1 MIISI
6 KTPLIYSIP
15 LSKCSSTNVWLKMES
30 AQPTGS
36 FKLRSAGHACSFY
49 ASKGAGGFISSSG
62 GNAGIAVAH
71 SGRKLGLPVTVVVPE
86 MTSFRARQLIEQE
99 GAELIVYGKVWS
111 EANDYALSLATDKI
125 VYIHPFDNPLLWEGI
140 STIIDE
146 VISEELIPD
155 AVILSVGG
163 GSMLSGITKGLE
175 KHQLNHIPIYAVE
188 TQGTA
193 SLNASIKAGKL
204 VRLDKVSGIAT
215 TLAASQVCKNA
226 FDVASRLNVNSMVV
240 SDPEAINACRAF
252 LDDHRVLTEPACG
265 VSLSLLYDRKVQF
278 KPGDN
283 VLVIVCGGASV
294 TLEAIMDYRVS
305 SI

>member
-1 MIISI
+1 MQISI

-36 FKLRSAGHACSFY
+36 FKLRSAGHICSFY

-86 MTSFRARQLIEQE
+86 TTSVRARQLIEQE
-99 GAELIVYGKVWS
+99 GAELIVHGKVWS
-111 EANDYALSLATDKI
+111 DANEYALSLATDKI

-163 GSMLSGITKGLE
+163 GSLVSGIIQGLE
-175 KHQLNHIPIYAVE
+175 KHQLSHIPVYAVE
-188 TQGTA
+188 THGTA
-193 SLNASIKAGKL
+193 SFNASITAGKL

-226 FDVASRLNVNSMVV
+226 FEVASRLNVNSMVV
-240 SDPEAINACRAF
+240 SDLEAINACRAF
-252 LDDHRVLTEPACG
+252 LDDHRILTEPACG
-265 VSLSLLYDRKVQF
+265 VSLSLLYDRKVRF
-278 KPGDN
+278 KPEDN

-294 TLEAIMDYRVS
+294 TLETLMDFSVT